1 MSLPDWVLPFKE
13 PNTTIKCIKGLY
25 YKYEVHYRYD
35 PQKKRSV
42 TKSIHLLGKITQ
54 KEGFVPSA
62 KNKLREECERPPK
75 VDIKTYGIYA
85 LFETLLA
92 EEIISLQTIFG
103 KDNADKLLSFAMMR
117 CAYQTPIK
125 RLAYYHSHDFCSE
138 FWSKESL
145 LSDKVITTFL
155 KNIGESRE
163 LVLRWMRSLLPG
175 NAANTENFVLM
186 DSTHIMSAAEGLGVN
201 VPGYNPSFDFGK
213 QIRLMYI
220 FSQSFKK
227 PIYYRLINGN
237 IPDISSV
244 VKCINEAGVQNIT
257 LVADKGFYSN
267 SNLNALEEKGIPY
280 IIPLHRNN
288 SLIDYTPLL
297 QADFKRLNQHFFYQ
311 KRVIWY
317 YTYTID
323 GRKYVTFLDEKL
335 RLEEEQDYLQRLD
348 EEQEG
353 YNKEE
358 YFAKL
363 HKFGTLTIA
372 YSSEKEQSAEQLYGI
387 YKQRNEIE
395 VIFDSYKNFLAADKM
410 YMQNRYVL
418 EGWLFVNFIA
428 MLAYYKLFDKLRSAE
443 LLAKISPKD
452 VIEFCKSVYQTRIR
466 GTWYRSEI
474 SSKTKKIFKK
484 IGLGLLT

>member
-1 MSLPDWVLPFKE
+1 
-13 PNTTIKCIKGLY
+13 
-25 YKYEVHYRYD
+25 
-35 PQKKRSV
+35 V
-42 TKSIHLLGKITQ
+42 TKSIRLLGKITQ
-54 KEGFVPSA
+54 NEGFVPSS

-75 VDIKTYGIYA
+75 IDIKTYGIYA
-85 LFETLLA
+85 LFETLLT
-92 EEIISLQTIFG
+92 EEIASLQTVFG

-117 CAYQTPIK
+117 WAYQTPIK

-138 FWSKESL
+138 FWSKECL
-145 LSDKVITTFL
+145 LSDKIIATL
-155 KNIGESRE
+155 LRNIGENRE
-163 LVLRWMRSLLPG
+163 LVLQWMRSLLPE

-186 DSTHIMSAAEGLGVN
+186 DSTCIMSAAEGLAVN
-201 VPGYNPSFDFGK
+201 APGYNPSFDFGK
-213 QIRLMYI
+213 QIRLMYM
-220 FSQSFKK
+220 FSQNLKK

-237 IPDISSV
+237 IPDISSIV
-244 VKCINEAGVQNIT
+244 QCINEANAQNIT

-267 SNLNALEEKGIPY
+267 GNLEALEKKGIPY

-297 QADFKRLNQHFFYQ
+297 QADFKRQNQHFFYQ

-317 YTYTID
+317 YIYTID

-335 RLEEEQDYLQRLD
+335 RLEEEQDYLQRLN
-348 EEQEG
+348 EKQEG
-353 YNKEE
+353 YSEEE

-372 YSSEKEQSAEQLYGI
+372 CNSEKEQSAEQLYGI

-395 VIFDSYKNFLAADKM
+395 VMFDSYKNFLAADKT

-452 VIEFCKSVYQTRIR
+452 VIEFSKSICQMRVR

-474 SSKTKKIFKK
+474 TSKTKKIFKK
-484 IGLGLLT
+484 IGIGILT